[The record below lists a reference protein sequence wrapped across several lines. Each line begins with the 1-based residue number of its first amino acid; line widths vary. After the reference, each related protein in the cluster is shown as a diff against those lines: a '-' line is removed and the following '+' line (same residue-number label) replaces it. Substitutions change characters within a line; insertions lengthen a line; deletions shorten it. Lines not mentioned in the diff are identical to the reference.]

1 MPDIGQIDVFDRKTE
16 PEPKP
21 KQRQRF
27 TSISQ
32 KLAQFNSTTHLVDVE
47 ELARWVGYLLGE
59 MQVCYL
65 FAMQPPLHDIFRAI
79 LKYESNVQFCPLSG
93 RQLNKQTSSISSVE
107 KVARLKNNK
116 KVLST
121 FSDMSEI

>member
-65 FAMQPPLHDIFRAI
+65 CAMQPPPAPIKI
-79 LKYESNVQFCPLSG
+79 IV
-93 RQLNKQTSSISSVE
+93 
-107 KVARLKNNK
+107 
-116 KVLST
+116 
-121 FSDMSEI
+121 